1 MARPKKQPHERR
13 SAKLLPIR
21 LTEAELAD
29 LHLQAERAGLSLTEL
44 VRQRATSGKVTP
56 KRGLADAQLLSELN
70 RVGVNLNQIAHAMN
84 AGGVT
89 SPDRVD
95 ALAAKLDTLFDK
107 WLGLDTESR
116 PERP

>member
-13 SAKLLPIR
+13 SAKLPPIR

-29 LHLQAERAGLSLTEL
+29 LHLQAERAGLSVTEL

-70 RVGVNLNQIAHAMN
+70 RVGVNLNQIARALN
-84 AGGVT
+84 RGG
-89 SPDRVD
+89 DRD
-95 ALAAKLDTLFDK
+95 PHHLDHV
-107 WLGLDTESR
+107 LGQLVAVLEQVGRNT
-116 PERP
+116 